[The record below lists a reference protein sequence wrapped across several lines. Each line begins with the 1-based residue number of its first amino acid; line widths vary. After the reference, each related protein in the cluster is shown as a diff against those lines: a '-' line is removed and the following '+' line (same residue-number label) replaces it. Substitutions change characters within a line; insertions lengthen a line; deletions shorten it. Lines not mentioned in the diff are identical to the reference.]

1 MSTDAA
7 TVERSVDAIEKEEI
21 AAAQEK
27 AGTVTKIIPLGL
39 IEKSEISL
47 RDVDRQREE
56 YQLLVNSIRERG
68 VLQPILVRELDS
80 LGVTKYGLIDGL
92 QRFTASTDA
101 GRFEIPAFVV
111 SMDDGELL
119 EAQIITNATR
129 VVTRPA
135 EYSRHLLRILSR
147 NPFMTV
153 TQLAQ
158 KVCQS
163 KTWVEQRLS
172 LNKLQ
177 DGIQELVDA
186 GKIHLTNAYALSKL
200 PEEEQAEHV
209 DAAQTEQPQT
219 FVPRMKARVKEIRDA
234 KKAGKDA
241 APAEFQPAMHLRKI
255 TVLKEEFEAVAEGSG
270 AILALVTDGGL
281 TSPSDIVSLALAWT
295 LNFDEASQQAQR
307 EADIVRKQKKK
318 DEVERKKK
326 EREDAKQDAAAKDA
340 ANIVNM

>member
-1 MSTDAA
+1 MAIDAA
-7 TVERSVDAIEKEEI
+7 TAERSVDAMEKEEI

-27 AGTVTKIIPLGL
+27 AGSNVRVIPLGM
-39 IEKSEISL
+39 IERSEISL

-68 VLQPILVRELDS
+68 VLQPILVRELDG

-92 QRFTASTDA
+92 QRFSASTDA
-101 GRFEIPAFVV
+101 GKESIPAFVV
-111 SMDDGELL
+111 NMNDGELL

-129 VVTRPA
+129 VVTKPA

-219 FVPRMKARVKEIRDA
+219 FVPRMKARVKDIRDA
-234 KKAGKDA
+234 K
-241 APAEFQPAMHLRKI
+241 
-255 TVLKEEFEAVAEGSG
+255 
-270 AILALVTDGGL
+270 
-281 TSPSDIVSLALAWT
+281 
-295 LNFDEASQQAQR
+295 
-307 EADIVRKQKKK
+307 
-318 DEVERKKK
+318 
-326 EREDAKQDAAAKDA
+326 
-340 ANIVNM
+340 